1 MTFDPDLKFF
11 SLFILVNTNSQK
23 YSFLAM
29 YSYTYTPISLIK
41 YKAVIYY
48 WLIKS
53 LLYFIYNFHEAELN
67 IRDQTLNTEQH
78 TTVSTLSIGKWV
90 KVSACHTPT

>member
-29 YSYTYTPISLIK
+29 YSYSYTRISLIK
-41 YKAVIYY
+41 YKAVI
-48 WLIKS
+48 
-53 LLYFIYNFHEAELN
+53 N
-67 IRDQTLNTEQH
+67 ILAYQESAIFYIQ
-78 TTVSTLSIGKWV
+78 LS
-90 KVSACHTPT
+90 